1 VGDKS
6 LLSAF
11 NVGDEADSTLRYNDG
26 QETIVSLSRTR

>member
-11 NVGDEADSTLRYNDG
+11 NVGGQMNFTLRYNDG
-26 QETIVSLSRTR
+26 QETIVSLSKTK